1 MWLLF
6 IFNTKEK
13 KGRGWSKKSENVL
26 ASVIYGWYFTN
37 KLVHSKY
44 YEHYVTEGNNQVT
57 PRGVTLVFP

>member
-26 ASVIYGWYFTN
+26 ASVIYGWSFTN

-44 YEHYVTEGNNQVT
+44 YEHYRPLIMSQKGTT
-57 PRGVTLVFP
+57 R